1 MKAAT
6 VLLGSTVAALVP
18 SVALACP
25 GMNAHACGLGS
36 LGGYIAAV
44 AIGLLVGIGSVALE
58 RGGKKHE
65 R

>member
-6 VLLGSTVAALVP
+6 VFLASSVATLAP
-18 SVALACP
+18 SAALACP
-25 GMNAHACGLGS
+25 GSMGAHACGLGS
-36 LGGYIAAV
+36 IGGYIAAV

-58 RGGKKHE
+58 RSVRK